1 MITKTINDEV
11 SFSELKSNKEFMR
24 VYKSDNE
31 YYDLIKICNKLC
43 GLKRHTSVH
52 AAGVIISD
60 EVLMNRVPLYMSG
73 SDIVSGYSME
83 YLESIGLLKI
93 DLLALKNLTI
103 IDNIVKMVSINENV
117 NIKLN
122 NIPLNDVPTL
132 NIFKNASTFGIFQ
145 FESSGM
151 KGFLNSLKVS
161 SFNDLILSI
170 ALYRPGPRESI
181 PMF

>member
-1 MITKTINDEV
+1 
-11 SFSELKSNKEFMR
+11 
-24 VYKSDNE
+24 
-31 YYDLIKICNKLC
+31 
-43 GLKRHTSVH
+43 
-52 AAGVIISD
+52 
-60 EVLMNRVPLYMSG
+60 
-73 SDIVSGYSME
+73 
-83 YLESIGLLKI
+83 
-93 DLLALKNLTI
+93 
-103 IDNIVKMVSINENV
+103 MVSINENV

-132 NIFKNASTFGIFQ
+132 DIFKNANTFGIFQ